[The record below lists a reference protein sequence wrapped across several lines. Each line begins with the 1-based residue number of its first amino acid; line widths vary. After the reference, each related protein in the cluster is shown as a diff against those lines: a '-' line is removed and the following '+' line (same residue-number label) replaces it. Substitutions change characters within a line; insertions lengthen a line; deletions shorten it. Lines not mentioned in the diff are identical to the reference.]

1 MTIPAQVE
9 DLTAEWFSEVL
20 GGTVR
25 RIDVLDAHSGTT
37 GRARVALSSSAD
49 LPDTVFVKL
58 QPFAAEQRKFL
69 RQIGLGV
76 AEARFYATVGNDLP
90 VRAPRVWHADHD
102 DSDGSFVMV
111 LEDLQASG
119 CRFISP
125 ADGDILEVASSL
137 VDELAALHASCR
149 NKDLTW
155 LRTPSGMR
163 RKPEDAEIAARRAQF
178 IVSALDQFADE
189 MPPAFT
195 RIGELYAARSLDIV
209 ALFNEGERTLIHG
222 DTHSGNLF
230 VDGGRTGFF
239 DWAVVG
245 RAPGVRDVAYFL
257 CNSLP
262 VETRRAE
269 EFNLL
274 DRYLAALATQGVA
287 LDEQIAHEQYRLFS
301 VYSWI
306 AAASTAAMGSQWQP
320 IDVSR
325 AAMASTTQAIGD
337 LDAVG
342 LLEARLNAG

>member
-1 MTIPAQVE
+1 M
-9 DLTAEWFSEVL
+9 
-20 GGTVR
+20 
-25 RIDVLDAHSGTT
+25 
-37 GRARVALSSSAD
+37 
-49 LPDTVFVKL
+49 
-58 QPFAAEQRKFL
+58 
-69 RQIGLGV
+69 
-76 AEARFYATVGNDLP
+76 
-90 VRAPRVWHADHD
+90 
-102 DSDGSFVMV
+102 
-111 LEDLQASG
+111 
-119 CRFISP
+119 
-125 ADGDILEVASSL
+125 

-149 NKDLTW
+149 NRDLAW

-230 VDGGRTGFF
+230 VDGDRTGFF

-245 RAPGVRDVAYFL
+245 RAPGMRDVAYFL

-269 EFNLL
+269 QFNLL
-274 DRYLAALATQGVA
+274 ARYLAALAAHGVA
-287 LDEQIAHEQYRLFS
+287 LDERTAHEQYRLFS

-320 IDVSR
+320 IEVSR
-325 AAMASTTQAIGD
+325 AAMASTTEAIGD

-342 LLEARLNAG
+342 LLEARLSAV